1 MSFKSLI
8 VTALMMILIAIP
20 AYGDVRVEWDSGV
33 NLSSSAT
40 ASVWDWQTGFRTS
53 GDWTLAPNLSLFLRD
68 RVVRDSRNEDWYGDL
83 ERGYLQY
90 ESGPVRVKLGRQ
102 AVNWG
107 IGWFF
112 RPNDLIT
119 PAANALS
126 HEDTRPGM
134 DLATLYWATSPLTA
148 TELVAGDRLLAAR
161 TEWRIGP
168 TNLRFLGVDNA
179 EGLKYLGIDFQGG
192 LAGIYGEG
200 RYGWTESQGF
210 ENGKPALLLGWSK
223 ALGGGKLLYLE
234 AFKDISKLYYG
245 SENYA
250 ATGVEIPVD
259 EFTSFTVA
267 GIGNLDDGG
276 CVITGLVTSQIND
289 NLDLNGAIVV
299 LAGSENTEFLTR
311 AGGYRFTLNLGA
323 KYYF

>member
-20 AYGDVRVEWDSGV
+20 AWGDVRVEWDSGV

-119 PAANALS
+119 PEFKLTP
-126 HEDTRPGM
+126 EKTYQYMTWPGM
-134 DLATLYWATSPLTA
+134 NYTTKLYGVMGFA
-148 TELVAGDRLLAAR
+148 EFMKEAGFIKKA
-161 TEWRIGP
+161 P
-168 TNLRFLGVDNA
+168 QNLS
-179 EGLKYLGIDFQGG
+179 EI
-192 LAGIYGEG
+192 I
-200 RYGWTESQGF
+200 W
-210 ENGKPALLLGWSK
+210 ENVVV
-223 ALGGGKLLYLE
+223 GGK
-234 AFKDISKLYYG
+234 
-245 SENYA
+245 
-250 ATGVEIPVD
+250 
-259 EFTSFTVA
+259 
-267 GIGNLDDGG
+267 
-276 CVITGLVTSQIND
+276 
-289 NLDLNGAIVV
+289 
-299 LAGSENTEFLTR
+299 
-311 AGGYRFTLNLGA
+311 
-323 KYYF
+323 